1 MANFNVPKGEQHINA
16 RRDIIQEVI
25 DFPEIDP
32 ESFMLNVD
40 ESKKLKM
47 LYVQHS
53 EEKINN
59 QKF

>member
-1 MANFNVPKGEQHINA
+1 MANFNVPKGGQHINA

-32 ESFMLNVD
+32 ESFKLNVD